1 MVWGC
6 FMWEGVG
13 YATRIEG
20 RMDGELYRSILDEGL
35 QNSIRYYQLD
45 PAKIIFQQDNDPKY
59 THKKA
64 KKWFENN
71 GMTVLPWPA

>member
-20 RMDGELYRSILDEGL
+20 RMDGELYRSILDENF
-35 QNSIRYYQLD
+35 QNGIRYYQLD
-45 PAKIIFQQDNDPKY
+45 PAKIIFQQNNDPK
-59 THKKA
+59 HACKKA
-64 KKWFENN
+64 N
-71 GMTVLPWPA
+71 GLKIME